1 MNDLMKWGIRGAQEK
16 KILEYLAHHGVK
28 GQRWG
33 VRRTKAALAR
43 AAKREKPNASADHAH
58 VKALLKKPRHQLTN
72 AELKIVNERLNLE
85 ANAGRLNPHVVSKG
99 EQTAKAVLGT
109 IGVGV
114 TAFNLIKSP
123 AGQAAIKV
131 GSKTV
136 QRIISLPGGLPINV
150 P

>member
-43 AAKREKPNASADHAH
+43 AAKREKPNQSADHAH
-58 VKALLKKPRHQLTN
+58 VQALLKKPRHQLTN

-109 IGVGV
+109 LGVGV

-123 AGQAAIKV
+123 AGQA
-131 GSKTV
+131 TV
-136 QRIISLPGGLPINV
+136 RAGANAVAKLLPLAKAGIGQ
-150 P
+150 